1 MIFKHSESI
10 KQILEIYK
18 EFIFEKRNWMGLDK
32 LILPIELRKKDASQ
46 PGTKLFIINIQISDD

>member
-1 MIFKHSESI
+1 
-10 KQILEIYK
+10 
-18 EFIFEKRNWMGLDK
+18 MGLDK